1 MKVKRCTCLVISAA
15 ARSVRRVG
23 GPPLS
28 PQDAVHF
35 LQGCRWKT
43 QADQMEGPASEKQT
57 HNTDTHAQSV
67 YSATMDN
74 STVMSSGFPPA
85 GEDKKKKLCEEVANH
100 LVNTQSSSLLVFG
113 VGPYLFNK
121 M

>member
-1 MKVKRCTCLVISAA
+1 MKRCTHPVINAA
-15 ARSVRRVG
+15 ESSVRRVG

-43 QADQMEGPASEKQT
+43 QAEQMEGPASEKQT
-57 HNTDTHAQSV
+57 HDVDAHAQSA

-85 GEDKKKKLCEEVANH
+85 
-100 LVNTQSSSLLVFG
+100 
-113 VGPYLFNK
+113 
-121 M
+121 

>member
-1 MKVKRCTCLVISAA
+1 MKRCTRPVISAA
-15 ARSVRRVG
+15 ARSVRHVG
-23 GPPLS
+23 GPPFS

-35 LQGCRWKT
+35 LQVCRWKT

-57 HNTDTHAQSV
+57 HNADTHAQSV

-85 GEDKKKKLCEEVANH
+85 EDKKNCEEVAII
-100 LVNTQSSSLLVFG
+100 
-113 VGPYLFNK
+113 
-121 M
+121 